1 MEEIGGDGEGAM
13 ATLLGTYTP
22 KLDEK
27 GRIILPAKFADDF
40 EEGIVLTRGQDRC
53 LYVYS
58 STEFDAVHQRMRASA
73 SGNNKQAR
81 DFIRLL
87 LSAAHAETPDRQRR
101 VTVPPALRAY
111 AGLERDLV
119 VIGAGNH
126 AEIWDAAAWND
137 YVSANEDDF
146 ASAAGEVI
154 PDLF

>member
-1 MEEIGGDGEGAM
+1 M
-13 ATLLGTYTP
+13 ATLLGTYMP

-27 GRIILPAKFADDF
+27 GRIILPAKFSHDF
-40 EEGIVLTRGQDRC
+40 ESGIVLTRGQDRC

-58 STEFDAVHQRMRASA
+58 AAEFDSVHQRMRASA
-73 SGNNKQAR
+73 SGNNKQTR
-81 DFIRLL
+81 DFVRLL
-87 LSAAHAETPDRQRR
+87 LSAAHAETPDKQRR

-126 AEIWDAAAWND
+126 AEIWDAEAWNS
-137 YVSANEDDF
+137 YVSATEDDF
-146 ASAAGEVI
+146 ATAAGEVI

>member
-1 MEEIGGDGEGAM
+1 M

-27 GRIILPAKFADDF
+27 GRIILPAKFSDDF
-40 EEGIVLTRGQDRC
+40 ESGIVITRGQDRC

-58 STEFDAVHQRMRASA
+58 AAEFDSVHQRMRASA
-73 SGNNKQAR
+73 SGNNKQTR
-81 DFIRLL
+81 DFVRLL

-101 VTVPPALRAY
+101 VTVPAALRNY

-126 AEIWDAAAWND
+126 AEIWDQAAWD
-137 YVSANEDDF
+137 AYVSATEDDF
-146 ASAAGEVI
+146 ATAAGEVI

>member
-1 MEEIGGDGEGAM
+1 M

-27 GRIILPAKFADDF
+27 GRLILPAKFAEDF
-40 EEGIVLTRGQDRC
+40 EDGIVLTRGQDRC

-58 STEFDAVHQRMRASA
+58 AAEFDAVHQRMRASA
-73 SGNNKQAR
+73 TGNNKQTR
-81 DFIRLL
+81 DFMRLL

-101 VTVPPALRAY
+101 VTVPPALRGY
-111 AGLERDLV
+111 AGLERELV

-126 AEIWDAAAWND
+126 AEIWDAAAWDD
-137 YVSANEDDF
+137 YVSSTEDDF
-146 ASAAGEVI
+146 ATAAGEVI